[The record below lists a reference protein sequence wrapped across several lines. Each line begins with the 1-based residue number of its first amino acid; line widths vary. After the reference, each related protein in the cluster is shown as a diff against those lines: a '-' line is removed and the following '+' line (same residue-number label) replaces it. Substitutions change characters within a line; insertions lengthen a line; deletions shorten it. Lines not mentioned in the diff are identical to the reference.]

1 MLLCLLPLFACS
13 PPQDTWTALPLPELC
28 QELRP
33 AAQLP
38 RLHGAGHL
46 ILEGPEPGDRR
57 GTRALLGAADLGSL
71 LQNAAGAAG
80 QSLELFPYSPPLLVR
95 GDAADLEWARGALAG
110 LEAAGRRQRVR
121 FSAWLL
127 PASGAELPPE
137 GAGLPPQARTWS
149 TSAWAGEEVSFG
161 KRTSRGLVGSYDV
174 EVSSDAGVAV
184 PQVGRVHAGK
194 TLHLAASRVEGGA
207 RYHLRGRLDL
217 AELVEVQ
224 RFDPDTPDLGVV
236 EEPVVRSVTVD
247 FSGVAP
253 SGEPLRVELEG
264 APLEQPDWTL
274 WVRCDTATEPT
285 GPTPAGTP
293 AGHDWR
299 AIDVTLLSGRGG
311 FFPYLDPGAGL
322 EGQAGLDAMTP
333 SVASISA
340 SGVLSAVLAGGRTG
354 RSSSL
359 RGSSGQAPLQVC
371 EGLILVA
378 GEAADGG
385 LAQRAAAFVRNVSA
399 ARLGTSEVE
408 LKSGP
413 FRARFPVAEG
423 EGARLVAGQ
432 ERSLLVDYQAEIAPS
447 TWMPAPRVAT
457 LFDGLAWQGRREGA
471 RVPCAA
477 WISSTTAVEVRDR
490 QETGLGAVQLPRRE
504 LRGAEGSAVEDGAPA
519 QLLNKLQDG
528 PGLELRVTG
537 T

>member
-1 MLLCLLPLFACS
+1 MLLSLLPLIAS
-13 PPQDTWTALPLPELC
+13 APLQDTWTALPLPELC

-38 RLHGAGHL
+38 RLDGAGHL
-46 ILEGPEPGDRR
+46 NLEGAEPGDRR

-95 GDAADLEWARGALAG
+95 GDSADLEWVRGSLAA

-127 PASGAELPPE
+127 PAPGADLPRE
-137 GAGLPPQARTWS
+137 GEGLPPNARSWS
-149 TSAWAGEEVSFG
+149 TSAWAGEQVSFG
-161 KRTSRGLVGSYDV
+161 KRTSRELVSGYDV

-184 PQVGRVHAGK
+184 PRMGRVHAGK

-224 RFDPDTPDLGVV
+224 RFDPGTPDLGIV

-253 SGEPLRVELEG
+253 SGELLRVELEG

-274 WVRCDTATEPT
+274 WVRCDTTTEPT
-285 GPTPAGTP
+285 GPTPSGTP

-299 AIDVTLLSGRGG
+299 AIDVTLLSGRGAHL
-311 FFPYLDPGAGL
+311 PYLAPGAGL

-333 SVASISA
+333 AVASISA
-340 SGVLSAVLAGGRTG
+340 SGVLSAVLAGSRTG

-359 RGSSGQAPLQVC
+359 RGSATQAPLQVC

-378 GEAADGG
+378 AEGAEGG
-385 LAQRAAAFVRNVSA
+385 LAQRVATFVRNVSA
-399 ARLGTSEVE
+399 PRLGTSEVE
-408 LKSGP
+408 LKSGG

-423 EGARLVAGQ
+423 ESARLVAGE

-447 TWMPAPRVAT
+447 TWMPAPRVET
-457 LFDGLAWQGRREGA
+457 LFDGLAWQGRREGT

-477 WISSTTAVEVRDR
+477 WISRTTGVEVRDR
-490 QETGLGAVQLPRRE
+490 TETGVGAVQLPLRE
-504 LRGAEGSAVEDGAPA
+504 LRGTEGAALEGGAPE
-519 QLLNKLQDG
+519 QLLDTLPDG